1 MDRLNLTRITDLIRS
16 IRTGTY
22 SSFAEASG
30 TDVATLS
37 EAEHEL
43 AAELDALNRAILAAA
58 EESIARNRL
67 IIDSTPVAIC
77 ITNEDGNYEY
87 ANPRYQDLTGYSLE
101 ELVGRHFTTVVP
113 DETKTELSDL
123 HDEFMGRRYELAG
136 QWAIVSKEGRRIPI
150 LASAAY
156 VIDEK
161 GEPKKITFV
170 IDITE
175 IVTSREKLQ
184 SEVDERRR
192 LEYIR
197 DNVERILQHDLRNPI
212 DGIRTASGFLLQ
224 EDIADQHA
232 EFIRLI
238 HEAAG
243 RARNRI
249 DNSLAYTR
257 MEQGSYQIERK
268 RINVVQL
275 VRDVVREIQ
284 DLREAYR
291 SEIVTRYRGRPLQE
305 AYDVELWGEAEFL
318 HDALTNLIRNAIE
331 ASDPGSEVVI
341 DVDESH
347 ESDEGENAIRT
358 VEATRT
364 NDASGSTDAVPGAN
378 DTSGSTD
385 AVPGVTDAVPGATVS
400 IAVRNPADVPEEIR
414 ERLFDPYVTYGK
426 SGGTGLGTYTA
437 LLIARAHGGKVT
449 LETGNGE
456 GTRIALVLPR
466 GRIGE
471 R

>member
-1 MDRLNLTRITDLIRS
+1 MDRLNLSRITDLVRS
-16 IRTGTY
+16 IRHGTY
-22 SSFAEASG
+22 SSYAETTG
-30 TDVATLS
+30 TDIADLS
-37 EAEHEL
+37 DAEREL
-43 AAELDALNRAILAAA
+43 AVELDALKRTILADA
-58 EESIARNRL
+58 EESAARNRL

-77 ITNEDGNYEY
+77 ITNQRGYYEY
-87 ANPRYQDLTGYSLE
+87 ANPRYQKLTGYSLDE
-101 ELVGRHFTTVVP
+101 IVGRHFTRVVP
-113 DETKTELSDL
+113 EETKTELSDL

-136 QWAIVSKEGRRIPI
+136 QWEIVSKEGRRIPI

-156 VIDEK
+156 VVD
-161 GEPKKITFV
+161 GRNEPKKITFV

-175 IVTSREKLQ
+175 LVANREKLQ
-184 SEVDERRR
+184 KEVDERRR

-224 EDIADQHA
+224 EDIAEQHA

-257 MEQGSYQIERK
+257 MEQGSYRIERK

-275 VRDVVREIQ
+275 VRDVVREIR
-284 DLREAYR
+284 DLCAAYR
-291 SEIVTRYRGRPLQE
+291 MNVATLYREGPLQE

-318 HDALTNLIRNAIE
+318 HDALTNLVRNAIE
-331 ASDPGSEVVI
+331 ASEPGSEVVVE
-341 DVDESH
+341 VDECEGS
-347 ESDEGENAIRT
+347 SDCGA
-358 VEATRT
+358 AA
-364 NDASGSTDAVPGAN
+364 DGSGSD
-378 DTSGSTD
+378 
-385 AVPGVTDAVPGATVS
+385 ATVS
-400 IAVRNPADVPEEIR
+400 ISVQNPADVPEEIR

-437 LLIARAHGGKVT
+437 MLIARAHGGRIT

-466 GRIGE
+466 GRVGE